1 VKILTVPSKILYREA
16 VPVDTIDKE
25 IQGIIDRMFIVMYR
39 HKGIGLAAPQ
49 IGISLQIVVINIKWL
64 ATVLI
69 NPVIHKMGNAWTP
82 LDESCLSIPNFT
94 ASIKRATQV
103 SLKSFNRHGLKQDF
117 EANGLLARVIQ
128 HEVDHLH
135 GVLINE
141 K

>member
-1 VKILTVPSKILYREA
+1 MKILTVPHKMLYREA
-16 VPVDTIDKE
+16 DPVGRIDAE
-25 IQGIIDRMFIVMYR
+25 IQGIIDRMFLTMYK

-49 IGISLQIVVINIKWL
+49 VGIPLQIVVINIKWL

-69 NPVIHKMGNAWTP
+69 NPVVHDMRDGIMNCK
-82 LDESCLSIPNFT
+82 ESCLSIPNYV
-94 ASIKRATQV
+94 ASIERARYV
-103 SLKSFNRHGLKQDF
+103 KVRSLNRYGKKQDF
-117 EANGLLARVIQ
+117 EASGLLARCIQ